1 MCQREPKPTKTSL
14 NYWRNSAEKHPN
26 RIAWKRTFTFQQ
38 AIKHGGGCRSIW
50 VHLCLCCVCYC
61 PFPHHQ
67 VCLSLLGT
75 WAGPGWD
82 PNHSTLLQ
90 DRRDWGRMF
99 FWFQTHMEISRVNL
113 AKCYMIFDAVIF
125 RKILKGMGFQLVLRA
140 WALVFAMYRGIWTCM
155 AGKSAIADAYLFQG
169 CSNWHTKRP
178 NTIV

>member
-26 RIAWKRTFTFQQ
+26 RIAWKRTFQQ
-38 AIKHGGGCRSIW
+38 AIKHGGGCRSIM
-50 VHLCLCCVCYC
+50 VHLCFCSV
-61 PFPHHQ
+61 PHHQ

-90 DRRDWGRMF
+90 DRRGGRCF
-99 FWFQTHMEISRVNL
+99 FGFQTHMEISRVNLAKL

-169 CSNWHTKRP
+169 CSNWHTKCP